1 MKDGIL
7 VDGSYASRLES
18 WLTNRTGCEYAI
30 LVHSGTQA
38 LEIIAKYLVYNNFDP
53 NTPLNV
59 RVPDLT
65 YVATMNAFVNTSLYA
80 RTYNNREFDIELTDV
95 DRNGIMRRSEKE
107 TINSYNCFVGLY
119 GAPTPEINPDYDI
132 IDGAQH
138 WLIVNDGKVGIA
150 MSISFD
156 PTKNLPAS
164 GNGGAIV
171 TNNSELYDF
180 AKLYRNNGRQWT
192 EDLIV
197 AGSNS
202 KLSEIDC
209 AHILVR
215 SQYIDQWQAKRKQIR
230 NYYIKSFKDLPIRCL
245 SEDYTK
251 HADQK
256 FVISVESD
264 RDKLLFH
271 LLKHKIE
278 SRIHYKEPLSELKSA
293 KFFCKT
299 LDFMSVSAML
309 SRSVLSLP
317 IYPELLD
324 SEVEYIVSMVK
335 AFYDK

>member
-1 MKDGIL
+1 
-7 VDGSYASRLES
+7 
-18 WLTNRTGCEYAI
+18 
-30 LVHSGTQA
+30 
-38 LEIIAKYLVYNNFDP
+38 
-53 NTPLNV
+53 
-59 RVPDLT
+59 
-65 YVATMNAFVNTSLYA
+65 
-80 RTYNNREFDIELTDV
+80 
-95 DRNGIMRRSEKE
+95 
-107 TINSYNCFVGLY
+107 
-119 GAPTPEINPDYDI
+119 
-132 IDGAQH
+132 
-138 WLIVNDGKVGIA
+138 
-150 MSISFD
+150 
-156 PTKNLPAS
+156 
-164 GNGGAIV
+164 
-171 TNNSELYDF
+171 
-180 AKLYRNNGRQWT
+180 LYRNNGRQWT

-215 SQYIDQWQAKRKQIR
+215 SQYIDQWQARRKQIR